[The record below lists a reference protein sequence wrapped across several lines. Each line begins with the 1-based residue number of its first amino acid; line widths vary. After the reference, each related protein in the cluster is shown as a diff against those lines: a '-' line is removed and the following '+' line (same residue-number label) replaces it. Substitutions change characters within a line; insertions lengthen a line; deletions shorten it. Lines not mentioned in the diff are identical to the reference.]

1 MKGSTQQFKF
11 KRLVLI
17 TGLVFGM
24 AACDDDSLAPPPSP
38 PAENNAPV
46 INSTAVETADE
57 DQAYTYTFSAT
68 DADADTLT
76 FASTTLPTWL
86 TFDVATG
93 VLSGTPAAADVG
105 SHDVVLTVTD
115 GEDTATESFTI
126 VVTAAPDQVAPT
138 FTSTGIVTGMV
149 GSAYSYTATAEDEN
163 FDDLTFSAATVP
175 AWAAFDADTA
185 ILSGTPD
192 MAGDYDVELMVSDG
206 TDAATQMFTIA
217 VSAANVETVELTVFE
232 NAELPEWAAWTDDG
246 GPTAIFTVPGD
257 AERDQAMKF
266 GPLTKPSVAGF
277 IARAGGSSTAVNG
290 VPFDASGIVSNGQIS
305 FELQLLAD
313 TTAPNNGWFFKVESG
328 SGANAVEVLLSSS
341 VEGHSAPALNTWQT
355 YTFPLSSLSGGSLN
369 FGGIDLFMVFPS
381 YNEAAGAEYLVDNFK
396 IVSVE
401 GGGDGGGTGGTNLIT
416 NGDFEN
422 GLTAWKADVGSV
434 VVEDGNSIF
443 EAIVDT
449 ATTFVYDI
457 NQSNVFDIT
466 EGETYTFSFRA
477 KASVARTIVA
487 GLGLNGGDFTNI
499 SETVS
504 LTTEW
509 QTFTKDIEAVGIGGV
524 GSRVLIDMGV
534 EVGNV
539 YIDDV
544 SVEVKD
550 VTPVIEPGAEEL
562 TNGDFEDGLTGWKAD
577 VGSVV
582 VEDGNSVFEAII
594 DTATTFVYDINQSNV
609 FDITEG
615 ETYTF
620 SFRAKASVA
629 RTIVAGL
636 GLNGGDFTN
645 ISETVSLTTEWQT
658 FTKDIVA
665 VGIGGVGSRVLID
678 MGVEVGN
685 VYVDD
690 VSVKLTDGSGG
701 GDGGGDG
708 GGEEPIMNTEM
719 GFNFEP
725 AGTVGTWTVFE
736 NGDNP
741 ALEIIAN
748 PDATGANTSA
758 TVAKFTALQ
767 AGQRFAGTET
777 KSGPVFTLDASN
789 STIRIMVWKTE
800 VSPVGIKLAVGAA
813 AQPEIFVSNTQV
825 NQWEELVFDFSG
837 NIGAGATA
845 GIDTFV
851 VFPDFGAVGNERAQD
866 NVIYFDNIT
875 FSAN

>member
-1 MKGSTQQFKF
+1 
-11 KRLVLI
+11 
-17 TGLVFGM
+17 
-24 AACDDDSLAPPPSP
+24 
-38 PAENNAPV
+38 
-46 INSTAVETADE
+46 
-57 DQAYTYTFSAT
+57 
-68 DADADTLT
+68 
-76 FASTTLPTWL
+76 
-86 TFDVATG
+86 
-93 VLSGTPAAADVG
+93 VG
-105 SHDVVLTVTD
+105 SL
-115 GEDTATESFTI
+115 
-126 VVTAAPDQVAPT
+126 
-138 FTSTGIVTGMV
+138 
-149 GSAYSYTATAEDEN
+149 
-163 FDDLTFSAATVP
+163 
-175 AWAAFDADTA
+175 
-185 ILSGTPD
+185 
-192 MAGDYDVELMVSDG
+192 
-206 TDAATQMFTIA
+206 
-217 VSAANVETVELTVFE
+217 
-232 NAELPEWAAWTDDG
+232 
-246 GPTAIFTVPGD
+246 
-257 AERDQAMKF
+257 
-266 GPLTKPSVAGF
+266 
-277 IARAGGSSTAVNG
+277 
-290 VPFDASGIVSNGQIS
+290 
-305 FELQLLAD
+305 
-313 TTAPNNGWFFKVESG
+313 
-328 SGANAVEVLLSSS
+328 
-341 VEGHSAPALNTWQT
+341 
-355 YTFPLSSLSGGSLN
+355 
-369 FGGIDLFMVFPS
+369 
-381 YNEAAGAEYLVDNFK
+381 
-396 IVSVE
+396 
-401 GGGDGGGTGGTNLIT
+401 
-416 NGDFEN
+416 
-422 GLTAWKADVGSV
+422 
-434 VVEDGNSIF
+434 
-443 EAIVDT
+443 
-449 ATTFVYDI
+449 
-457 NQSNVFDIT
+457 
-466 EGETYTFSFRA
+466 
-477 KASVARTIVA
+477 
-487 GLGLNGGDFTNI
+487 
-499 SETVS
+499 
-504 LTTEW
+504 
-509 QTFTKDIEAVGIGGV
+509 
-524 GSRVLIDMGV
+524 
-534 EVGNV
+534 
-539 YIDDV
+539 
-544 SVEVKD
+544 
-550 VTPVIEPGAEEL
+550 
-562 TNGDFEDGLTGWKAD
+562 
-577 VGSVV
+577 V